1 MAPNTQGFA
10 GFRPDA
16 FQFLRDLDANNNR
29 DWFLA
34 HKPAYERDIVAPFRL
49 LLADV
54 ISGLAAAGSPLTG
67 DPAKAIFRI
76 HRDVRFSKNKLP
88 YKTNSGAVL
97 RRAGGA
103 KFDGILY
110 IHLDPTGC
118 FLAAGFYLPDKEAL
132 EAIREAIYVDPAR
145 ADLLRADLAGRKL
158 GFDMSETLSRMPRGF
173 EDAVDS
179 PVADILR
186 LKSFTVRRA
195 LTLADMGKPA
205 LVQKLVTF
213 AEDSAAL
220 LNFGWQALT
229 VLDPTALSRR
239 R

>member
-1 MAPNTQGFA
+1 MAKPIPGFP
-10 GFRPDA
+10 GFRPEA
-16 FQFLRDLDANNNR
+16 LQFLRDLAANNNR
-29 DWFLA
+29 DWFLVN
-34 HKPAYERDIVAPFRL
+34 KPVYETDVVAPLRL

-54 ISGLAAAGSPLTG
+54 ISALAGIGSPLTG

-76 HRDVRFSKNKLP
+76 HRDVRFSKDKLP

-97 RRAGGA
+97 RKAGGA

-110 IHLDPTGC
+110 IHLDPAGC
-118 FLAAGFYLPDKEAL
+118 FVAAGFYLPEKEAL

-145 ADLLRADLAGRKL
+145 ANALRTDLAGRKL
-158 GFDMSETLSRMPRGF
+158 GFDMSDTLSRMPRGF

-179 PVADILR
+179 PIADLLR
-186 LKSFTVRRA
+186 LKSFTVRRDIELSNPTA
-195 LTLADMGKPA
+195 
-205 LVQKLVTF
+205 VTEIVKF
-213 AEDSAAL
+213 TEDSAAL

-229 VLDPTALSRR
+229 VLDPTALTRR